1 MNRFLLTTLAVALAT
16 PVLAF
21 DRQHSSHE
29 HGAATMLLA
38 IEDNE
43 IQLRIESPA
52 ANLLGFEY
60 APRTDA
66 EKQQLKQAV
75 KNLRNADNVVQFPGQ
90 AECRVKRAS
99 VLHTVGA
106 EDVHEEHAEDD
117 HDHKHEEHGHDEHKE
132 QDSHSDFIVE
142 FRFECGVIAK
152 LNQVDAKLF
161 SNFPLLETLDLQYIA
176 PQGQGGAELTAKNP
190 VFRF

>member
-1 MNRFLLTTLAVALAT
+1 MNRFLFISLSVALAT

-29 HGAATMLLA
+29 HGVATMLLA

-43 IQLRIESPA
+43 VQLRIESPA
-52 ANLLGFEY
+52 ANLLGFEN
-60 APRTDA
+60 AAHTDA
-66 EKQQLKQAV
+66 EKQGLKQAV
-75 KNLRNADNVVQFPGQ
+75 KDLRNADNVVQFPGQ

-106 EDVHEEHAEDD
+106 EDL
-117 HDHKHEEHGHDEHKE
+117 HDEGKHEGHSHDEHKHDEHKE
-132 QDSHSDFIVE
+132 QQSHSDFIIE

-152 LNQVDAKLF
+152 LNQLDVKLF
-161 SNFPLLETLDLQYIA
+161 SKFPLLETLDLQYIA
-176 PQGQGGAELTAKNP
+176 PQGQGAAELTAKKTL
-190 VFRF
+190 FRF

>member
-29 HGAATMLLA
+29 HGAATMLMA

-43 IQLRIESPA
+43 VQLRIESPA
-52 ANLLGFEY
+52 ANLLGFEN
-60 APRTDA
+60 AARTDA
-66 EKQQLKQAV
+66 EKQGLKQAV
-75 KNLRNADNVVQFPGQ
+75 KDLRNADNVVQFPGQ

-106 EDVHEEHAEDD
+106 EDI
-117 HDHKHEEHGHDEHKE
+117 HDEGKHEGHKHDEHTE
-132 QDSHSDFIVE
+132 QESHSDFIIE

-152 LNQVDAKLF
+152 LNQLDVKLF
-161 SNFPLLETLDLQYIA
+161 SKFPLLETLDLQYIA
-176 PQGQGGAELTAKNP
+176 PQGQGAAELTAKKTL
-190 VFRF
+190 FRF